1 MTKNKNKFCS
11 LIGIIFI
18 FLLIISIT
26 PIQPNSIIKI
36 NDNISSSALEINEV
50 QWIDNNDF
58 TSQGSWFFKK
68 GSQGDNSSVYADIS
82 NNQANIKV
90 LGETRTFNNLS
101 GVPNSPTSQ
110 GWTRFN
116 NDGFLLP
123 DSSGISS
130 EGCYASHTWSE
141 GPNQFPSVHWR
152 KNVSLSDNMLD
163 YSITNVTLNVIF
175 NASVNANVDAGNDA
189 SSVQYYAIGDF
200 VRFYVQISDIDYKNS
215 YTVAFN
221 KTLNLGQ
228 NTGTSVL
235 SITDKF
241 IETYNQSFMI
251 TALNSAFEKDPDHS
265 NFTITLGIDIYS
277 EDNFQG
283 TDTDTFTSLMIKS
296 CNLSFAYE
304 KKIEQFTSIS
314 LNQIGDQISP
324 SFQVNNA
331 TLNFD
336 YKIDQLWPT
345 ALSPFSEL
353 RILINDNLHSETVRL
368 SSALTSFQEAKL
380 GGFDI
385 TALILKGINISLS
398 IQLFIADTFGLS
410 NNISLSIDNVY
421 FNITYTETVPDY
433 ETQISL
439 FLNGENKTTDPF
451 LEIALGRSLNVT
463 LKFSDSLGIH
473 LGGANIKLSGP
484 GFIENLIENGALNH
498 YSVVINSTEKLNL
511 GINPLT
517 VEAQLLNYQPKI
529 INPSISV
536 RRINAELDTLT
547 GDNVL
552 NIDSGGSAS
561 LAIIINNTDFGGFI
575 KGAVVLYSGDL
586 GDGVLTDPN
595 NDGIYDST
603 IRNIAEGSYTITITA
618 IGSDDYT
625 FQSFQLTINAIT
637 PEAPDIFWLI
647 ILLTG
652 GIIGIVSVFGLY
664 QFYFKFPPLVRKIR
678 KLKKKISKGK
688 KTNPIIVSNREEI
701 SRKNFE
707 GGMKVLESDINRIQ
721 PEKFKNM
728 KDKSFKMED
737 EK

>member
-1 MTKNKNKFCS
+1 MTNNERKFYS
-11 LIGIIFI
+11 LIGIVIV

-26 PIQPNSIIKI
+26 PIQPNSDIKI
-36 NDNISSSALEINEV
+36 DDNISSSALEINEV
-50 QWIDNNDF
+50 QWIENNDF
-58 TSQGSWFFKK
+58 TTQGPWFFKK

-82 NNQANIKV
+82 INQANFKV
-90 LGETRTFNNLS
+90 LGETKTFNNLS

-123 DSSGISS
+123 DSSGINS

-152 KNVSLSDNMLD
+152 KNVSLVDNMID
-163 YSITNVTLNVIF
+163 YSITSVSLDVIF

-200 VRFYVQISDIDYKNS
+200 VRFYVQISDIEYKNT
-215 YTVAFN
+215 YTVALN
-221 KTLNLGQ
+221 KTINLGQ

-235 SITDKF
+235 TITDKS
-241 IETYNQSFMI
+241 IETYNQSIMI

-283 TDTDTFTSLMIKS
+283 TDTDTFSSLRIKS
-296 CNLSFAYE
+296 CDLSFTYE

-314 LNQIGDQISP
+314 WNQIGDQINP
-324 SFQVNNA
+324 SYQVNNA

-336 YKIDQLWPT
+336 YKIDLLWPT
-345 ALSPFSEL
+345 VLSPFSEL
-353 RILINDNLHSETVRL
+353 RILINDNLYSETIRL
-368 SSALTSFQEAKL
+368 SSAITSFQEAKP

-410 NNISLSIDNVY
+410 DNITVSIDNVY
-421 FNITYTETVPDY
+421 FNITYTRTVPDY
-433 ETQISL
+433 ESQISL
-439 FLNGENKTTDPF
+439 FLNGENKTADPF
-451 LEIALGRSLNVT
+451 LEIPIGESLNVT
-463 LKFSDSLGIH
+463 VKFSDSLGVH
-473 LGGANIKLSGP
+473 LGGANIKLSGA
-484 GFIENLIENGALNH
+484 GFIENLIENGSLNH
-498 YSVVINSTEKLNL
+498 YSIIINSTEKLNM
-511 GINPLT
+511 GINTLT
-517 VEAQLLNYQPKI
+517 VEAQLVNYQSKI
-529 INPSISV
+529 IIPSISV
-536 RRINAELDTLT
+536 RRINAEINRLNGGNT
-547 GDNVL
+547 L
-552 NIDSGGSAS
+552 NINSGGSVS

-586 GDGVLTDPN
+586 DGVLTDPN

-603 IRNIAEGSYTITITA
+603 IRNIPEGLYTINITA
-618 IGSDDYT
+618 IGSDDYN

-637 PEAPDIFWLI
+637 PEGPNIFWLI

-652 GIIGIVSVFGLY
+652 GIIGIASIFSLY
-664 QFYFKFPPLVRKIR
+664 QFHFKFPPLVRKIR
-678 KLKKKISKGK
+678 KLKKKINKGK

-707 GGMKVLESDINRIQ
+707 VGMKVLESDIIRIQ
-721 PEKFKNM
+721 SEKFKNI
-728 KDKSFKMED
+728 KDKSLKKED